1 MFEIIKKTL
10 LAGVGAAVV
19 TKEKVQDALDD
30 YVRQGKLKADDARII
45 AEKIAER
52 GKREFDELSQQA
64 SAKAADLFNRHDSA
78 VAARLAALEARVSA
92 LEAAANAVPP
102 PAPTRNGEP

>member
-1 MFEIIKKTL
+1 MIDTIKKTL
-10 LAGVGAAVV
+10 LAGVGAAVI

-30 YVRQGKLKADDARII
+30 YVRQGKIKADDARII

-52 GKREFDELSQQA
+52 GRREFEDMSAQA
-64 SAKAADLFNRHDSA
+64 SVKVQELLHRQDAA
-78 VAARLAALEARVSA
+78 VAARLTALEARVA
-92 LEAAANAVPP
+92 VLEAAANPP